1 MCEYYDPDVPKK
13 CREDDAEEITEK
25 ERVNFCEWFR
35 PGEDVFDG
43 KAAAQE
49 SLARNSL
56 AGLFGDADDVAGT
69 QAAGTEDAD
78 DLFK

>member
-1 MCEYYDPDVPKK
+1 MCEFYDPDVPKK
-13 CREDDAEEITEK
+13 CREDGAEENTEK

-43 KAAAQE
+43 RAAAQE
-49 SLARNSL
+49 SQARTSL
-56 AGLFGDADDVAGT
+56 VGLFGDADDVVGT
-69 QAAGTEDAD
+69 KAAGTEDAE